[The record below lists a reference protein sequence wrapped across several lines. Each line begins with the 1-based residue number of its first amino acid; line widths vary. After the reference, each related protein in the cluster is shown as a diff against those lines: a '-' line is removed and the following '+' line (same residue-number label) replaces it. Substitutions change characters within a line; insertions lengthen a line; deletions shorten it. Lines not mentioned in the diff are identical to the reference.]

1 VKTTTESITFTKA
14 DVLRYCEAIGEKDK
28 LYENEQYAL
37 AQGLQTIPLPPTMP
51 LVMYQ
56 LFEIPWNQMG
66 LTIHRKQECFTIQRM
81 FIEEQYTGYILL
93 SDVVT
98 RKSYTFRKE
107 TLYINDKSGDLCF
120 KGTSHI
126 VVSDAP

>member
-56 LFEIPWNQMG
+56 LFAIPWNQVG
-66 LTIHRKQECFTIQRM
+66 LTIHRKQECFTFQRM
-81 FIEEQYTGYILL
+81 FIEEEYTGYILL